1 MKIFQEV
8 VEKENK
14 AMILINAY
22 ILSVLILRNT
32 LVRCKNHS
40 WNA

>member
-1 MKIFQEV
+1 MMKIFQEV

-22 ILSVLILRNT
+22 ISSVAFFYPEREIENT
-32 LVRCKNHS
+32 
-40 WNA
+40 

>member
-1 MKIFQEV
+1 MMEIFQEV

-22 ILSVLILRNT
+22 ISSVLLGRNT
-32 LVRCKNHS
+32 
-40 WNA
+40 